1 MPKIYRAK
9 ALDTGEWIYGENVFF
24 AGSKPCIL
32 LDGGDLQELIA
43 VDIATSSHS
52 VEAYDVDNVQLFTH
66 DIVYAKHTSGRAFF
80 AEILEIAGKIYLQD
94 TETREKIILS
104 VEYSLKLQDSLYGLD
119 KKDPFPF

>member
-24 AGSKPCIL
+24 AGSKPTIL
-32 LDGGDLQELIA
+32 LDSGDLQELIA

-52 VEAYDVDNVQLFTH
+52 VEAYDIDNVQLFTH
-66 DIVYAKHTSGRAFF
+66 DIVYAKHSSGRAFF
-80 AEILEIAGKIYLQD
+80 AEILEIAGKIYLLD
-94 TETREKIILS
+94 TETRKKIIHS
-104 VEYSLKLQDSLYGLD
+104 VEYSLKLQDSIYELD

>member
-9 ALDTGEWIYGENVFF
+9 ALDTGEWVYGENIFF

-32 LDGGDLQELIA
+32 LDGGDLQELVA

-52 VEAYDVDNVQLFTH
+52 VEAYDIDNVQLFTH

-80 AEILEIAGKIYLQD
+80 AEVLEIAGKIYLMD
-94 TETREKIILS
+94 IYTKEKAELCI
-104 VEYSLKLQDSLYGLD
+104 EYSIKLHNTVYGLGT
-119 KKDPFPF
+119 KDPYPF